1 MDFDVFGLHD
11 EPDEALGPEL
21 TDTEWVF
28 CPYCGESSELLVD
41 RVGGSIQEYVQ
52 DCEVCCRP
60 WLVRIRL
67 DGEGYASVSVKT
79 LDNE

>member
-1 MDFDVFGLHD
+1 MDFDGLHD
-11 EPDEALGPEL
+11 GPDEALGPEL

-41 RVGGSIQEYVQ
+41 MVGGSSQEYVQ